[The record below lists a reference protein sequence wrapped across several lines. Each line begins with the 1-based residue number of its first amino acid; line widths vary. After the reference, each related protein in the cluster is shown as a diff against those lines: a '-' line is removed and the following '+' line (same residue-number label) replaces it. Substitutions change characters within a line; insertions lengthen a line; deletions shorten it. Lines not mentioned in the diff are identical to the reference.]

1 MENQKNPEF
10 SKNALL
16 YLDHIN
22 YGDYDKMMQTVIS
35 KTKISP
41 EAVERYAAKN
51 KQSFITIFDDE
62 YPHILQMM
70 KKPPFVI
77 FYKGDLNVLTE
88 NLYFLIGN
96 NTINIPKEQI
106 MKLSFKT
113 GKINI
118 GGRLTLWITSNN
130 RDINVA
136 ICHALSAYTVM
147 GSKILFK
154 DSTSD
159 KFNECTTIL
168 SVCKNSEK
176 FIYAIPTELPS
187 LNNLAIK
194 TGFGKLID
202 RFEDLEQYY
211 GDEKSFGADVKD
223 DDEDNDN
230 SSFDDNETEESPI
243 DFSSLPEGLKDLID
257 AVKNNKI
264 EISGFKITG
273 DDLEK
278 ILGKKKKKDE
288 KPEEIII

>member
-230 SSFDDNETEESPI
+230 SSFDDNETEVSPI
-243 DFSSLPEGLKDLID
+243 DFGSLPEGLKDLID

>member
-22 YGDYDKMMQTVIS
+22 YGDYDKMMQMVVS
-35 KTKISP
+35 KTTISP

-88 NLYFLIGN
+88 DLYFLIGN

>member
-1 MENQKNPEF
+1 MENQKISEF

-35 KTKISP
+35 KTAVSP

-51 KQSFITIFDDE
+51 KHSFITIFDDE
-62 YPHILQMM
+62 YPHNLQMM

-88 NLYFLIGN
+88 DLYFLIGN

-223 DDEDNDN
+223 DDKDNDN
-230 SSFDDNETEESPI
+230 SSFDDNETEEPSI
-243 DFSSLPEGLKDLID
+243 DFGSLPEGLKDLID

-278 ILGKKKKKDE
+278 ILGKKKKKNE
-288 KPEEIII
+288 KPEEIVI

>member
-35 KTKISP
+35 KTMLTP
-41 EAVERYAAKN
+41 EAVERYASKN
-51 KQSFITIFDDE
+51 KHSFITIFDYE
-62 YPHILQMM
+62 YPHTLQMM

-88 NLYFLIGN
+88 DLYFLIGN

-106 MKLSFKT
+106 IKLSFKT
-113 GKINI
+113 GKISI

-147 GSKILFK
+147 GSKILYSE
-154 DSTSD
+154 STSD
-159 KFNECTTIL
+159 KFNEYTTIL
-168 SVCKNSEK
+168 SVCKNSGK

-194 TGFGKLID
+194 NGFGKLID
-202 RFEDLEQYY
+202 RFEDLEEYY
-211 GDEKSFGADVKD
+211 DEEKSFGADAVD
-223 DDEDNDN
+223 DDEDTDND
-230 SSFDDNETEESPI
+230 SCDDNKTEEPPI
-243 DFSSLPEGLKDLID
+243 DFDLLPDGLKDLID

-278 ILGKKKKKDE
+278 ILGKKKKKEE